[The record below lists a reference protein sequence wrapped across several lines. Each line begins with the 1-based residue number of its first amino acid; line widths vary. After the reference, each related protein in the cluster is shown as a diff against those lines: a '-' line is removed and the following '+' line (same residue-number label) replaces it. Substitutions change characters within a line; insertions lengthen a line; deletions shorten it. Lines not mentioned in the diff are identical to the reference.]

1 MNRYN
6 SNYDGY
12 GGVNAPLPP
21 EKIDWS
27 TSTINLDYQ
36 VATPPIPIREEVR
49 IGMTRTRMNKQAFA
63 EFLASAGDSI
73 TTLQTDFGTYAAIVT
88 IDGQDYEAETQSLD
102 PTADGFVRPVTREEA
117 ERMIMTDYRTVL
129 RR

>member
-1 MNRYN
+1 
-6 SNYDGY
+6 
-12 GGVNAPLPP
+12 
-21 EKIDWS
+21 
-27 TSTINLDYQ
+27 
-36 VATPPIPIREEVR
+36 
-49 IGMTRTRMNKQAFA
+49 MTRTRMNKQAFA

-88 IDGQDYEAETQSLD
+88 IDDQDYEAVTQSLD
-102 PTADGFVRPVTREEA
+102 PTADAVVQPVTREEA